1 MVSEVQMVFTAGNF
15 PVNAR
20 APGSGFQKIGDEN
33 FVYDLTSSL
42 QLRQEGY
49 KIRCGFDGITGS
61 NRRAS
66 SINVFLPST
75 GKPPDAS
82 YSTPDGQESTD
93 TVSWETPAECSDF
106 SRNTTRRIVAHLT
119 IHVWGLD

>member
-1 MVSEVQMVFTAGNF
+1 MVFTAGNF

-20 APGSGFQKIGDEN
+20 APGQRVSKDRGSN
-33 FVYDLTSSL
+33 FVYDFTSSL

-49 KIRCGFDGITGS
+49 KIRGGFDRIIGS

-66 SINVFLPST
+66 SINVLLPST
-75 GKPPDAS
+75 TKPPYAPN
-82 YSTPDGQESTD
+82 STRDGQGSTD
-93 TVSWETPAECSDF
+93 TVSWETPAECSEF
-106 SRNTTRRIVAHLT
+106 SRNTTRRIVVHLT